1 MNLSLS
7 ERIGLIIVREIERN
21 LKPENMGRLL
31 EIARS
36 REINEKG
43 RDVYV
48 SATLIAMLGFS
59 YETLLH
65 MAKNEQH
72 LEDVKEGK
80 ILQSVA
86 EGLAEKEEQNDAS

>member
-48 SATLIAMLGFS
+48 SATLIAILGFS

-86 EGLAEKEEQNDAS
+86 HKKEEQNDAS

>member
-48 SATLIAMLGFS
+48 SATLIAILGFS

-86 EGLAEKEEQNDAS
+86 QKEDDK

>member
-48 SATLIAMLGFS
+48 SATLIAILGFS

-65 MAKNEQH
+65 MAKNDQP

-86 EGLAEKEEQNDAS
+86 QKEDDK